1 MLLYDVFIN
10 QPSYSFVLNHPPP
23 NQRRFLKV
31 DVTLPELP
39 YDKQNKLRS
48 LLNRFN
54 LTSTNVNKYTV
65 KPVLKFK

>member
-1 MLLYDVFIN
+1 MFLLIN
-10 QPSYSFVLNHPPP
+10 LVIALSWTTTPP

-54 LTSTNVNKYTV
+54 LTSTNVNNYTV

>member
-1 MLLYDVFIN
+1 MFLLIN
-10 QPSYSFVLNHPPP
+10 LVIALSWTTPPP

-54 LTSTNVNKYTV
+54 LTSTNVNNYTV